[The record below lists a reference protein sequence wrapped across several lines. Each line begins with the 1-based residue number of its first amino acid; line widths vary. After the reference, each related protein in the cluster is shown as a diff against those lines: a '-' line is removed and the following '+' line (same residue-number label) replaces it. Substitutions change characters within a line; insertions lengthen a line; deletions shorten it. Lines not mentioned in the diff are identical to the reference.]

1 MVVPS
6 DTWESPTFPIKVWEK
21 RRDTGGKKKKRKPLD
36 IFINNEA
43 ITLYRAAEKK
53 KKFQETN
60 KKATSTSTIW
70 LKNDNY

>member
-53 KKFQETN
+53 NSRKQIKRQLLHLQ
-60 KKATSTSTIW
+60 S
-70 LKNDNY
+70 D